1 MQSQAIAA
9 LFVTGWLLAG
19 DAYAQP
25 IIAGEPGT
33 YWSADFSASGLFSP
47 GIGQATTAV
56 GGSGSVALVRTRN
69 VPADL
74 RTTCIGAKVTFAQ
87 EWSEFG
93 SATGARREQWFVAGP
108 VWEMHDETESVF
120 ASLHPFAGAKR
131 SAWSRPDGGS
141 VDVSSLAFGVRLS
154 LGVGIAPIGGN
165 QAAIRIF
172 DVTYLIAPADPVSPH
187 RVVFSAGLDISRRL
201 RR

>member
-1 MQSQAIAA
+1 MRGRSATVP
-9 LFVTGWLLAG
+9 LCLGGLLVVGGLLLVAEAG
-19 DAYAQP
+19 AQET
-25 IIAGEPGT
+25 EPVEPRA
-33 YWSADFSASGLFSP
+33 YWSADVSASGQLSP
-47 GIGQATTAV
+47 GIGSPTTAI
-56 GGSGSVALVRTRN
+56 GGSGSVALVRSRN

-74 RTTCIGAKVTFAQ
+74 RMTCIGAKVTFAQ

-93 SATGARREQWFVAGP
+93 SATGARREQWLVAGP

-165 QAAIRIF
+165 EA
-172 DVTYLIAPADPVSPH
+172 
-187 RVVFSAGLDISRRL
+187 
-201 RR
+201 